1 MSAFLPL
8 GTRLDRHILR
18 RFLQDFVILFAML
31 FAFATLIDAVLR
43 LEEFR
48 RATAAILPKGDNV
61 EWWQVL
67 GTIAAFHGPRVFQFY
82 QYLFGLVS
90 VAAAGFTVARM
101 QKDRELIAMLC
112 AGISLQR
119 VAAPILLGGAFLCAL
134 QVVNQEV
141 VLPRL
146 AGRLSMDIR
155 DLHGKGPH
163 WAIPLEVDSAGN
175 LFRASTFNAA
185 EGTMEN
191 VVIYRRGDDGRIQRR
206 VSAPRA
212 NWSERDRAW
221 VLVDGRAQD
230 RQGAVATGS
239 QVQLT
244 TPVAAVPSD
253 LSPASLA
260 LRRSALSAHLIS
272 TATLRQ
278 MRSTSAIG
286 PVSYRH
292 LVGSRIAVLIVNLAL
307 LAISIPFLLT
317 REPGGLLKP
326 AIESA
331 ALMVP
336 LGIVSLGALAVP
348 NPWLGTA
355 VGLML
360 PIALLVPLAAWRI
373 AAMRT

>member
-1 MSAFLPL
+1 M

-48 RATAAILPKGDNV
+48 RATAALLPKDEVV
-61 EWWQVL
+61 EWWHVL
-67 GTIAAFHGPRVFQFY
+67 GTIAGFHGPRVFQFY
-82 QYLFGLVS
+82 QYLFGLVA

-112 AGISLQR
+112 AGISLPR
-119 VAAPILLGGAFLCAL
+119 IAAPILLGGAFLCAL
-134 QVVNQEV
+134 QVVNQEL

-146 AGRLSMDIR
+146 AGRLSLDVR
-155 DLHGKGPH
+155 DLHGKGQQ
-163 WAIPLEVDSAGN
+163 WAIPLEVDSSGN
-175 LFRASTFNAA
+175 LFRASAFNAV
-185 EGTMEN
+185 EGTMDN

-212 NWSERDRAW
+212 IWSERDRAW
-221 VLVDGRAQD
+221 VLVDGRAQE
-230 RQGAVATGS
+230 RQGSIVTGS

-253 LSPASLA
+253 LSPASLS

-272 TATLRQ
+272 TGTLRQ
-278 MRSTSAIG
+278 MRSSGAIG
-286 PVSYRH
+286 AVSYRH
-292 LVGSRIAVLIVNLAL
+292 LVGSRVAVLIVNLAL
-307 LAISIPFLLT
+307 LAISLPFLLK

-360 PIALLVPLAAWRI
+360 PIAVLVPLAAWRL
-373 AAMRT
+373 AGMRT